1 MALIWHSLVAEIWIS
16 SPPND
21 SISLGYSLSGSMII
35 ISAFG
40 SLSVIETISF
50 FAVKDLPEP
59 DTPKI
64 KELPFNN
71 SLLSA
76 IIIFLLITFSP

>member
-1 MALIWHSLVAEIWIS
+1 MCIS
-16 SPPND
+16 CPPKLSTN
-21 SISLGYSLSGSMII
+21 LGYSLSGSIII
-35 ISAFG
+35 ISALG
-40 SLSVIETISF
+40 SLKAIETISF
-50 FAVKDLPEP
+50 LAVNDLPDP

-76 IIIFLLITFSP
+76 IIIFLLITLSP